1 VSPAD
6 AAPATRAV
14 WDLPVRLF
22 HWLLVLACIGSYATN
37 RIGVEVFW
45 LHVWC
50 GCIVLVL
57 VAFRIAWGFAGTR
70 HARFASFVVGPAGT
84 LRYLRAMLQ
93 GRPPPT
99 VGHNPLGAW
108 MVLLLLAA
116 LAAQALTG
124 LAGNDGLFNFGPL
137 YAYVGAAKSR
147 ALTHLHKALFWWI
160 AGAAGLHVLAVV
172 LHRLLWRESLVL
184 PMLTGRKAAHLV
196 PGPEEISASRPLRAL
211 AIVLVLAA
219 VLAWVIL
226 HAPAR
231 NSAFT

>member
-1 VSPAD
+1 MSPAD

-70 HARFASFVVGPAGT
+70 HARFANFVIGPVGT

-116 LAAQALTG
+116 LAVQALTG
-124 LAGNDGLFNFGPL
+124 LLGNDGLFNFGPL
-137 YAYVGAAKSR
+137 YTYVGAA
-147 ALTHLHKALFWWI
+147 KALFWWI
-160 AGAAGLHVLAVV
+160 AGAAGLHVAAVA
-172 LHRLLWRESLVL
+172 LHRVLWRESLVL
-184 PMLTGRKAAHLV
+184 PMVTGRKAAALV
-196 PGPEEISASRPLRAL
+196 PEPERISSSRTWLAL
-211 AIVLVLAA
+211 AIVLCLAGL
-219 VLAWVIL
+219 LAWVLL
-226 HAPAR
+226 HAPER
-231 NSAFT
+231 HSAFT

>member
-1 VSPAD
+1 M
-6 AAPATRAV
+6 RAV

-22 HWLLVLACIGSYATN
+22 HWLLVLACIGSYVTN

-50 GCIVLVL
+50 GSIVLVL

-70 HARFASFVVGPAGT
+70 HARFASFVVGPVGT
-84 LRYLRAMLQ
+84 WHYLRAMLQ

-124 LAGNDGLFNFGPL
+124 LVGNDGLFNFGPL
-137 YAYVGAAKSR
+137 YAYAGAAKSR
-147 ALTHLHKALFWWI
+147 ALTHVHKTLFWWI
-160 AGAAGLHVLAVV
+160 AGAAGLHVAAVA
-172 LHRLLWRESLVL
+172 LHRVLWSESLVL
-184 PMLTGRKAAHLV
+184 PMITGRKAAALV
-196 PGPEEISASRPLRAL
+196 PEPERIASSRTWLAL
-211 AIVLVLAA
+211 AIVLCLAGL
-219 VLAWVIL
+219 LAWVLL
-226 HAPAR
+226 HAPGR
-231 NSAFT
+231 HSAFT

>member
-1 VSPAD
+1 MVP

-22 HWLLVLACIGSYATN
+22 HWLLLVACTGSYVTN

-50 GCIVLVL
+50 GCVVLVL

-70 HARFASFVVGPAGT
+70 HARFASFVAGPAAT
-84 LRYLRAMLQ
+84 IRYLRGLMR
-93 GRPPPT
+93 GRPAPT

-116 LAAQALTG
+116 LAVQATSG
-124 LAGNDGLFNFGPL
+124 LFGNDGLFNFGPL
-137 YAYVGAAKSR
+137 YGYVGKAQSR

-160 AGAAGLHVLAVV
+160 VGAVAVHVLAV
-172 LHRLLWRESLVL
+172 LAHRVIWRESLVL
-184 PMLTGRKAAHLV
+184 PMLTGRKPAALV
-196 PGPEEISASRPLRAL
+196 PETEAIAGSRTWLAL
-211 AIVLVLAA
+211 AIVLALAGL
-219 VLAWVIL
+219 LAYVIL
-226 HAPAR
+226 NAPLR
-231 NSAFT
+231 FSSIT